1 MEPFGSFLTN
11 LFTRRGDLDISIEI
25 NNGLLVPSSGKLQKL
40 IVLRDLMRTMRE
52 RGRFVF
58 HFFFSFVIILIH
70 RRNPLWDLYVIR
82 MIFSSGYL
90 SFIFFVVFVGGE
102 GC

>member
-25 NNGLLVPSSGKLQKL
+25 NNGLLVPSSGKLRKL
-40 IVLRDLMRTMRE
+40 IVLRDLMKTMRE

-58 HFFFSFVIILIH
+58 LVNS
-70 RRNPLWDLYVIR
+70 
-82 MIFSSGYL
+82 
-90 SFIFFVVFVGGE
+90 VVFYNLVFLYNFYNRKYSYILGYQ
-102 GC
+102 